1 MVAGSI
7 KHEDRVSARGDLF
20 GYLHQVQVHR
30 LRVGAR
36 QDEGGGRAALRADG
50 AEDIGPFI
58 TLVARRARTRAAF
71 GPHTG
76 QRALLT

>member
-1 MVAGSI
+1 MVAGAVEQ
-7 KHEDRVSARGDLF
+7 EDRVSACGDLF

-36 QDEGGGRAALRADG
+36 QDEGGGRAALWADG

-58 TLVARRARTRAAF
+58 TLVARRART
-71 GPHTG
+71 
-76 QRALLT
+76 LTRVWPTRG

>member
-1 MVAGSI
+1 MVAGAI
-7 KHEDRVSARGDLF
+7 EHEDGVSVRGDLF
-20 GYLHQVQVHR
+20 GYLRQVQVHR

-36 QDEGGGRAALRADG
+36 QDESGGRAALRADG
-50 AEDIGPFI
+50 AEDVGPFI

-76 QRALLT
+76 QRALLP

>member
-1 MVAGSI
+1 MVAGAVEQ
-7 KHEDRVSARGDLF
+7 EDRVSACGDLF
-20 GYLHQVQVHR
+20 GYLHQVQIHC

-36 QDEGGGRAALRADG
+36 QDEGGGCAALRADG

-76 QRALLT
+76 ERALLT